1 MILAPPPV
9 SPSVL
14 DDFSPFTRL
23 DGARERGLLLV
34 ADHAKAD
41 LPPAYGHLGLEAAQ
55 FARHIAYD
63 IGIEGVA
70 VELNRLLDVPVV
82 MANFSRLLIDPNRG
96 VDDPTLVMQLSDGA
110 LVPGNAQLD
119 QAEITHRLTSYYEPY
134 HQAIS
139 AEIAAFLAQ
148 DITPVILSLHS
159 FTHQWR
165 GTLRPWQLGV
175 LWDKDPR
182 FAVPLLEKLRSDPG
196 LVVGDNEPYT
206 GQLKG
211 DCMYRHGT
219 GRGLAH
225 GLLEIRQ
232 DLIQDLEGQKIW
244 AGRLAQMLSELLA
257 QAAVIAPCRSICH
270 FGSKTDE

>member
-1 MILAPPPV
+1 MTC
-9 SPSVL
+9 SPL
-14 DDFSPFTRL
+14 TTTDDFTAFTRL
-23 DGARERGLLLV
+23 DGTREAGLIVV
-34 ADHAKAD
+34 ADHAKAL
-41 LPPAYGHLGLEAAQ
+41 LPPAYGALGLCEQQ

-70 VELNRLLDVPVV
+70 RHLNAFMNVPVL

-96 VDDPTLVMQLSDGA
+96 QDDPTLVMRLSDGA
-110 LVPGNAQLD
+110 LVPGNVHLD
-119 QAEITHRLTSYYEPY
+119 QAEITHRLTTYYKPY

-139 AEIAAFLAQ
+139 AEIEAFLAAGVVP
-148 DITPVILSLHS
+148 ILLSLHS
-159 FTHQWR
+159 FTDNWR

-182 FAVPLLEKLRSDPG
+182 FAVPLLEKLRSAPG

-219 GRGLAH
+219 SRGLAH

-232 DLIQDLEGQKIW
+232 DLIRDVDGQQAW
-244 AGRLAQMLSELLA
+244 AGRLAEVLTELLA
-257 QAAVIAPCRSICH
+257 QEAVIAPCRTICH